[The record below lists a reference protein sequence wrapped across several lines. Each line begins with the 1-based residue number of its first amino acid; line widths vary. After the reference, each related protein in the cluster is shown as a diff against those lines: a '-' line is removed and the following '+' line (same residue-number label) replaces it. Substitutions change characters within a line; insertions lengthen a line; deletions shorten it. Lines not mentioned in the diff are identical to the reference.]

1 MAAVLSQLVYRY
13 VSLTLVLNGALAGLV
28 SITAGP
34 DYSTMYIA
42 SLIGAIGAVLMTIA
56 VPMFDRFKI
65 DDPVSALSVHLVA
78 GIWGTLAVGVF
89 KPEVSI
95 LTQLQGIGVIGL
107 FVFLSSLVVW
117 FILKKTVG
125 IRYAD

>member
-1 MAAVLSQLVYRY
+1 M
-13 VSLTLVLNGALAGLV
+13 
-28 SITAGP
+28 
-34 DYSTMYIA
+34 
-42 SLIGAIGAVLMTIA
+42 IGAFGAALMTIA

-65 DDPVSALSVHLVA
+65 DDPVSALSVHLVG
-78 GIWGTLAVGVF
+78 GIWGTLAVGVL
-89 KPEVSI
+89 KPVVSI